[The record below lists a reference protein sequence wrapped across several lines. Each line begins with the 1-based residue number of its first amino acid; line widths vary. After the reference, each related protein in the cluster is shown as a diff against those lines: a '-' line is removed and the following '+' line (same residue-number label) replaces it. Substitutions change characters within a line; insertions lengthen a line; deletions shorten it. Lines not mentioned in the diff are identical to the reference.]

1 MKFDEAV
8 DRINKAGSDI
18 SIFQCMVSPPVW
30 HGFIMKDG
38 KAVWNPMDIRP
49 LPDVLAW
56 LVDEAEGQ
64 HDKA

>member
-18 SIFQCMVSPPVW
+18 SIYQCMINPPIW
-30 HGFIMKDG
+30 HGFIMRNG
-38 KAVWNPMDIRP
+38 KAVWNPLDIRT
-49 LPDVLAW
+49 LSDVLDW